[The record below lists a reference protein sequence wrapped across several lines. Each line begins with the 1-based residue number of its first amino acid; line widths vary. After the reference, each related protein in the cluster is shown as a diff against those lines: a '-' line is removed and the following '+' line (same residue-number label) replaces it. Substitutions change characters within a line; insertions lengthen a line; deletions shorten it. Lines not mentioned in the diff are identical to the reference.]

1 MRLKGTLKMA
11 EKKKQPGYI
20 KTENTILMVF
30 IAVTIGFVGGIVFGV
45 YKSGTIAPQGSGMPP
60 IANNAPDNTAEIE
73 TLKQRT
79 LSNPNDVDSWI
90 QIGHLYFDS
99 NQVKDAINA
108 YETALKIKPN
118 NPDVL
123 TDLGVMYRRAKNPKE
138 AIAKFDQ
145 AISIDPT
152 HQVSRFNK
160 GVVLMH
166 DLNDAKGAV
175 DAWQQLIELNPDA
188 KAPNGQLVKDL
199 LSQFKTQG
207 PK

>member
-1 MRLKGTLKMA
+1 MA

-30 IAVTIGFVGGIVFGV
+30 IALTIGFVGGIVFGV
-45 YKSGTIAPQGSGMPP
+45 YKSGAIPPQGSGMPP
-60 IANNAPDNTAEIE
+60 VANNASDHTAEIE
-73 TLKQRT
+73 ALRQRT
-79 LSNPNDVDSWI
+79 LSNPEDADSWI
-90 QIGHLYFDS
+90 QLGHLYFDS
-99 NQVKDAINA
+99 DQFKEAINA

-123 TDLGVMYRRAKNPKE
+123 TDLGVMYRRSGNPKE

-145 AISIDPT
+145 AISLDPT

-166 DLNDAKGAV
+166 DLNDAKGAI
-175 DAWQQLIELNPDA
+175 DTWQQLVELNPDA

-199 LSQFKTQG
+199 LAQLKTQD
-207 PK
+207 

>member
-1 MRLKGTLKMA
+1 MA

-20 KTENTILMVF
+20 KTENTLLMVF

-45 YKSGTIAPQGSGMPP
+45 YKSGAILPQGNEMSPV
-60 IANNAPDNTAEIE
+60 ANNASDHSAEID

-79 LSNPNDVDSWI
+79 IDNPEDGDSWI
-90 QIGHLYFDS
+90 QLGHLYFDS
-99 NQVKDAINA
+99 NQVKAAINA

-145 AISIDPT
+145 AIRIDPT
-152 HQVSRFNK
+152 HQISRFNK

-166 DLNDAKGAV
+166 DLNDPKGAV
-175 DAWQQLIELNPDA
+175 KVWQQLVELDPDA
-188 KAPNGQLVKDL
+188 KTPNGQLVKDL
-199 LSQFKTQG
+199 LSQIETQD
-207 PK
+207 